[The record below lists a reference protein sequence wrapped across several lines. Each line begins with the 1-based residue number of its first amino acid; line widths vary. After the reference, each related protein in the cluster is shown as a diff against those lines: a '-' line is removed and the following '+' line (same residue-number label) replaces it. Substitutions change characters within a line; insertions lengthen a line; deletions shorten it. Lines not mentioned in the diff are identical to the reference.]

1 LNFWIQKQWITKTRP
16 FKVYTST
23 PTNISNKNN
32 EGFDDTTNGQEK
44 WGEGGATTQLM
55 NTIVT
60 LQKLEILDVDEH
72 EKSNVRYYVEEF
84 YSLGTIDANG

>member
-1 LNFWIQKQWITKTRP
+1 
-16 FKVYTST
+16 
-23 PTNISNKNN
+23 
-32 EGFDDTTNGQEK
+32 
-44 WGEGGATTQLM
+44 M